1 MTPAE
6 LLAIQG
12 VPESRLDTETMKRLP
27 ANAPPAP
34 WDCAGEAIMWVTRGG
49 KASATAIAGSVAHRG
64 PPLAVIGGMIA
75 YQDTPVGNYREVLGA
90 VGVMH
95 GRSLL
100 GSVPFMA
107 VDSIDSLVGGRQ
119 NWALPKSLATFTGDP
134 AGSAMSATG
143 PTWSVHARTRAIG
156 PALPTKFAARLAQ
169 RWPDGQ
175 IRGALLNGRAAIRLA
190 LVHVDVKSDDSLADW
205 LRPGWHAGAVATR
218 ATFTLP

>member
-1 MTPAE
+1 VW
-6 LLAIQG
+6 G
-12 VPESRLDTETMKRLP
+12 
-27 ANAPPAP
+27 
-34 WDCAGEAIMWVTRGG
+34 TRGG
-49 KASATAIAGSVAHRG
+49 KASATAIAGTVAHRG
-64 PPLAVIGGMIA
+64 RPLAVIGGMIA
-75 YQDTPVGNYREVLGA
+75 YQDTPVGDYREVLGA
-90 VGVMH
+90 VGVTH

-156 PALPTKFAARLAQ
+156 PARLAQ

-205 LRPGWHAGAVATR
+205 LRPGWHAGAVVTR